1 MGSLTPIFSHFCF
14 SFHSKSQFIV
24 VMPPVCNKRYLA
36 LSLFYL
42 PFASNISLHAVQMW
56 NGQKSP
62 HGKCSLRSSETEQHT
77 IAASRISLCISNITA
92 HGLLSEISVR
102 TFNTGFACCVSTIVF
117 SSPLKMY
124 MVQRT
129 TPSDQS
135 KSTQSRLLINSLK
148 IWTKLLS
155 GFVRFIFFVVWMN
168 CRTEM
173 KMKEE
178 MDWEREREGKTGF
191 FLLEIPLLICYS
203 LSRILCHVT
212 FRGCSYCFFLFEN
225 GVFRPELKIVSLLDL
240 QLTFK
245 TIFHRNCVVEPN

>member
-24 VMPPVCNKRYLA
+24 VMPPVCNKRCLA

-42 PFASNISLHAVQMW
+42 PFASNISLHAVQMG

-117 SSPLKMY
+117 SSENVHGATDNAERPVKEHTITFVNKFTKNL
-124 MVQRT
+124 
-129 TPSDQS
+129 DQ
-135 KSTQSRLLINSLK
+135 TI
-148 IWTKLLS
+148 
-155 GFVRFIFFVVWMN
+155 VRFCSFHFFRCMDELQNGDENEGRDGLRKRKRRKNRFFSFRNPVVDLLFAFEDSVPRHISRMQLL
-168 CRTEM
+168 
-173 KMKEE
+173 
-178 MDWEREREGKTGF
+178 F
-191 FLLEIPLLICYS
+191 FS
-203 LSRILCHVT
+203 V
-212 FRGCSYCFFLFEN
+212 
-225 GVFRPELKIVSLLDL
+225 
-240 QLTFK
+240 
-245 TIFHRNCVVEPN
+245 